1 MKVFDWTNK
10 INEDELKIVTQALNE
25 GKLIVFPTETVY
37 GIAGNA
43 LNVEVIDKLFQAKN
57 RDYSKAITLMVAD
70 KADISQ
76 YAYISPQA
84 QKMIDQFMPG
94 MITLI
99 FKKKESV
106 HDSMTNG
113 KSTIGIRIPDS
124 EFVLSLLKKVGPM
137 LVTSANLSQHSNT
150 TSTQEVLNQLDGRI
164 DLVVDGKTSDNIAS
178 TVVDVSQDE
187 IKILRAGKI
196 TKEQIEEA
204 IK

>member
-1 MKVFDWTNK
+1 MT
-10 INEDELKIVTQALNE
+10 KIVTQQDIQQICEVIQN
-25 GKLIVFPTETVY
+25 GGIVAFPTETVY
-37 GIAGNA
+37 GLGIRFNDQEA
-43 LNVEVIDKLFQAKN
+43 LDHLMEAKN

-70 KADISQ
+70 SKDILQ
-76 YAYISPQA
+76 YAYVSDKA
-84 QKMIDQFMPG
+84 QKIIKQFMPG

-106 HDSMTNG
+106 DDIMTNG

-137 LVTSANLSQHSNT
+137 LVTSANLSHHQNT
-150 TSTQEVLNQLDGRI
+150 TSTKEVLQQLDGRI
-164 DLVVDGKTSDNIAS
+164 DMIVDGKTSDNIAS

>member
-1 MKVFDWTNK
+1 MTKVVLENQM
-10 INEDELKIVTQALNE
+10 NEICDVIQKGGIVA
-25 GKLIVFPTETVY
+25 FPPETVY
-37 GIAGNA
+37 GVGIHFDDEEA
-43 LNVEVIDKLFQAKN
+43 LDRLMEAKN

-70 KADISQ
+70 KKDISQ

-106 HDSMTNG
+106 RDSMTNG

>member
-1 MKVFDWTNK
+1 MT
-10 INEDELKIVTQALNE
+10 KIVTQQDIQQICEVIQN
-25 GKLIVFPTETVY
+25 GGIVAFPTETVY
-37 GIAGNA
+37 GLGIRFNDQEA
-43 LNVEVIDKLFQAKN
+43 LDHLMEAKN

-70 KADISQ
+70 SKDILQ
-76 YAYISPQA
+76 YAYVSDKA
-84 QKMIDQFMPG
+84 QKIIKQFMPG

-106 HDSMTNG
+106 DDTMTNG

-137 LVTSANLSQHSNT
+137 LVTSANLSHHQNT
-150 TSTQEVLNQLDGRI
+150 TSTEEVLQQLDGRI
-164 DLVVDGKTSDNIAS
+164 DMIVDGKTSDNVAS

-187 IKILRAGKI
+187 MKILRAGKI

>member
-1 MKVFDWTNK
+1 MTKVVLENQM
-10 INEDELKIVTQALNE
+10 NEICDVIQKGGIVA
-25 GKLIVFPTETVY
+25 FPTETVY
-37 GIAGNA
+37 GVGIHFNDEEA
-43 LNVEVIDKLFQAKN
+43 LERLMEAKN

-99 FKKKESV
+99 FNKKESV
-106 HDSMTNG
+106 RDTMTNG

>member
-1 MKVFDWTNK
+1 MTKVVLENQM
-10 INEDELKIVTQALNE
+10 NEICDVIQKGGIVA
-25 GKLIVFPTETVY
+25 FPTETVY
-37 GIAGNA
+37 GVGIHFNDEEA
-43 LNVEVIDKLFQAKN
+43 LERLMEAKN
-57 RDYSKAITLMVAD
+57 RDYSKAITLMVVD

-106 HDSMTNG
+106 RDIMTNG

>member
-1 MKVFDWTNK
+1 MTKVVLENQM
-10 INEDELKIVTQALNE
+10 NEICDVIQKGGIVA
-25 GKLIVFPTETVY
+25 FPTETVY
-37 GIAGNA
+37 GVGIHFDDEEA
-43 LNVEVIDKLFQAKN
+43 LERLMEAKN

-106 HDSMTNG
+106 HDRMTNG

>member
-1 MKVFDWTNK
+1 MTKVVLENQM
-10 INEDELKIVTQALNE
+10 NEICDVIQKGGIVA
-25 GKLIVFPTETVY
+25 FPTETVY
-37 GIAGNA
+37 GVGIHFNDEEA
-43 LNVEVIDKLFQAKN
+43 LERLMEAKN

-99 FKKKESV
+99 FKKKESIR
-106 HDSMTNG
+106 DIMTNG

>member
-1 MKVFDWTNK
+1 MTKVVLENQM
-10 INEDELKIVTQALNE
+10 NEICDVIQKGGIVA
-25 GKLIVFPTETVY
+25 FPTETVY
-37 GIAGNA
+37 GVGIHFDDEEA
-43 LNVEVIDKLFQAKN
+43 LERLMEAKN

-70 KADISQ
+70 KRDISQ

-106 HDSMTNG
+106 RDSMTNG
-113 KSTIGIRIPDS
+113 KLTIGIRIPDS

>member
-1 MKVFDWTNK
+1 MTKVVLENQM
-10 INEDELKIVTQALNE
+10 NEICDVIQKGGIVA
-25 GKLIVFPTETVY
+25 FPTETVY
-37 GIAGNA
+37 GVGIHFDDEEA
-43 LNVEVIDKLFQAKN
+43 LERLMEAKN

-70 KADISQ
+70 KKDISQ

-106 HDSMTNG
+106 RDSMTNG

>member
-1 MKVFDWTNK
+1 MTKVVLENQM
-10 INEDELKIVTQALNE
+10 NEICDVIQKGGIVA
-25 GKLIVFPTETVY
+25 FPTETVY
-37 GIAGNA
+37 GVGIHFNDEEA
-43 LNVEVIDKLFQAKN
+43 LDRLMEAKN

-70 KADISQ
+70 KKDISQ

-106 HDSMTNG
+106 RDSMTNG

-196 TKEQIEEA
+196 TKEDIEEV
-204 IK
+204 IQ

>member
-1 MKVFDWTNK
+1 MTKVVLENQM
-10 INEDELKIVTQALNE
+10 NEICDVIQKGGIVA
-25 GKLIVFPTETVY
+25 FPTETVY
-37 GIAGNA
+37 GVGIHFNDEEA
-43 LNVEVIDKLFQAKN
+43 LERLMEAKN

-204 IK
+204 IKWK

>member
-1 MKVFDWTNK
+1 MTKVVLENQM
-10 INEDELKIVTQALNE
+10 NEICDVIQKGGIVA
-25 GKLIVFPTETVY
+25 FPTETVY
-37 GIAGNA
+37 GVGIHFDDEEA
-43 LNVEVIDKLFQAKN
+43 LERLMEAKN

-70 KADISQ
+70 KKDISQ

-106 HDSMTNG
+106 RDIMING
-113 KSTIGIRIPDS
+113 KLTIGIRIPDS

-137 LVTSANLSQHSNT
+137 LVTSANLSQHPNT
-150 TSTQEVLNQLDGRI
+150 TSTQEVLNQLEGRI

>member
-1 MKVFDWTNK
+1 MTKVVLENQM
-10 INEDELKIVTQALNE
+10 NEICDVIQKGGIVA
-25 GKLIVFPTETVY
+25 FPTETVY
-37 GIAGNA
+37 GVGIHFNDEEA
-43 LNVEVIDKLFQAKN
+43 LERLMEAKN
-57 RDYSKAITLMVAD
+57 RAYSKAITLMVAD

>member
-1 MKVFDWTNK
+1 MTKVVLENQM
-10 INEDELKIVTQALNE
+10 NEICDVIQKGGIVA
-25 GKLIVFPTETVY
+25 FPTETVY
-37 GIAGNA
+37 GVGIHFDDEEA
-43 LNVEVIDKLFQAKN
+43 LERLMEAKN

>member
-1 MKVFDWTNK
+1 MT
-10 INEDELKIVTQALNE
+10 KIVTQQDIQQICEVIQN
-25 GKLIVFPTETVY
+25 GGIVAFPTETVY
-37 GIAGNA
+37 GLGIRFNDQEA
-43 LNVEVIDKLFQAKN
+43 LDHLMEAKN

-70 KADISQ
+70 SKDILQ
-76 YAYISPQA
+76 YAYVSDKA
-84 QKMIDQFMPG
+84 QKIIKQFMPG

-106 HDSMTNG
+106 DDIMTNG

-137 LVTSANLSQHSNT
+137 LVTSANLSHHQNT
-150 TSTQEVLNQLDGRI
+150 TSTEEVLQQLDGRI
-164 DLVVDGKTSDNIAS
+164 DMIVDGKTSDNVAS

-187 IKILRAGKI
+187 MKILRAGKI

>member
-1 MKVFDWTNK
+1 MTKVVLENQM
-10 INEDELKIVTQALNE
+10 NEICDVIQKGGIVA
-25 GKLIVFPTETVY
+25 FPTETVY
-37 GIAGNA
+37 GVGIHFDDEEA
-43 LNVEVIDKLFQAKN
+43 LERLMEAKN

-70 KADISQ
+70 KKDISQ

-106 HDSMTNG
+106 RDSMTNG

-124 EFVLSLLKKVGPM
+124 ELVLSLLKKVGPM